1 MWGKEGTFL
10 CVRTC
15 VKDTRL
21 FGNCRNSKERGR
33 RFDPKELLHLADQL
47 KKGDEISV
55 DGYEVK
61 EGKLHR
67 RSGTPPVPW
76 CLPWKMQ
83 DS

>member
-1 MWGKEGTFL
+1 MLKTPGYLEIAGIPKKEEE
-10 CVRTC
+10 
-15 VKDTRL
+15 D
-21 FGNCRNSKERGR
+21 S
-33 RFDPKELLHLADQL
+33 DPKELLHLADQL

-61 EGKLHR
+61 EEKLHR